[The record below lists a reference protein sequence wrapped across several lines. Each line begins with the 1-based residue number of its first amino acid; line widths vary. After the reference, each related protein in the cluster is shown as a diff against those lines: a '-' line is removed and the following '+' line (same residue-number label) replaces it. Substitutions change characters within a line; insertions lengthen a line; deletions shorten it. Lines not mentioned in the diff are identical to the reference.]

1 MPTDTIAPPQTRS
14 TASSPDLDW
23 SQVRETVH
31 MLNLSVLLIEHS
43 MSEGDASIDSLADA
57 FVLMVSEIEGMMKV
71 VETLPDSEQKT
82 SLGSVGS
89 IVTNQVRSVITA
101 FQFYDKLSQRLAH
114 VSNSMNSLSDII
126 LDPARIFNPQEW
138 SSLQQVINSK
148 HTIDKDRKMFDAIS
162 NGASL
167 QEAITMTEEAEI
179 AADDDDI
186 ELF

>member
-1 MPTDTIAPPQTRS
+1 MPTDTTAPPLTRS

-43 MSEGDASIDSLADA
+43 MSEGDASVDSLADA
-57 FVLMVSEIEGMMKV
+57 FVLIVSEIEGMMKV
-71 VETLPDSEQKT
+71 VETLPDGEYKNILDSAGK
-82 SLGSVGS
+82 V
-89 IVTNQVRSVITA
+89 VTHQVRSAITA
-101 FQFYDKLSQRLAH
+101 FQFYDKLCQRLAH

-138 SSLQQVINSK
+138 STLQQVINSK
-148 HTIDKDRKMFDAIS
+148 HTIDKDRQMFDAIS

-167 QEAITMTEEAEI
+167 KEAIAMVEHGDI
-179 AADDDDI
+179 VADDDDI